1 MGSNK
6 SVTAIFSQQRYSLTA
21 NVSPSA
27 GGSVTG
33 GGVYASGADGH
44 FSRQR
49 PIHPD

>member
-1 MGSNK
+1 MDSNK
-6 SVTAIFSQQRYSLTA
+6 TVTASFSRQQYTLTT
-21 NVSPSA
+21 NKSPSA